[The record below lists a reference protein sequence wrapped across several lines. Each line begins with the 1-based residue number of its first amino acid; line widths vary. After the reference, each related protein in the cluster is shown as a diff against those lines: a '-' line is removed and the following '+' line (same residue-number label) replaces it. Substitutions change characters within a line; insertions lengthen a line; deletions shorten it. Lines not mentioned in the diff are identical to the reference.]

1 MSLVENDRF
10 DYIKKIVNR
19 DLSTF
24 AGPILEKLI
33 IEIKN
38 YDSDFGAIG
47 TYWEKGNKNEIDVV
61 SVDDF
66 NKKILCTEVKL
77 NPDKIDIS
85 KLKSKIEKLQQRFKN
100 YNFEF
105 EGISMNHIIDLLG

>member
-10 DYIKKIVNR
+10 DYIKKIVIR

-24 AGPILEKLI
+24 AGPILEKLV

-38 YDSDFGAIG
+38 YDSNFGAIG

-61 SVDDF
+61 AVDDF

-77 NPDKIDIS
+77 KPDKIDIC
-85 KLKSKIEKLQQRFKN
+85 KLKAKVEKLQRRFKD

-105 EGISMNHIIDLLG
+105 EGISMNDILHLLD